1 MSSEQEAPPFTMVR
15 DAYVTAWDSVV
26 DVADIPEVHAQ
37 ARVEFDRFI
46 SKVKADALREA
57 AEDMD
62 NTDDPDAIHIAN
74 GDADLWLKARAD
86 RIEGEA

>member
-1 MSSEQEAPPFTMVR
+1 MISDYTPTVEEVRTDYVLAYADRDSSQLLAG
-15 DAYVTAWDSVV
+15 AA
-26 DVADIPEVHAQ
+26 
-37 ARVEFDRFI
+37 FDHFI
-46 SKVKADALREA
+46 AKVKADALREA

-86 RIEGEA
+86 LIEGEA